1 MALSDS
7 LKLRRA
13 RWSPAVE
20 ILLSS
25 SPSVQINAATQRL
38 TELGQNYEPLLLDA
52 GELRQDVGLRTIT
65 TYRFGLRSSSVLAL
79 DMPALLAQYAVLGA
93 TVTLRVFFEGPD
105 GTVEN
110 IVLFVGVVND
120 FTVTP
125 SGVQFRAEQ
134 VALEEIEIPVR
145 AVLPDSM
152 DYGTTEGQEPK
163 GQRGAVSPIF
173 YGFFDLRAL
182 TRAYDAS
189 FNNYERHNPVFPQL
203 LGHLIPSIPAVLV
216 ADLFQWPNDGSPVD
230 STAKRLLF
238 ARGDTENTNTTAIYH
253 RPEEFLP
260 GATPQIG
267 NTTVFRYAQM
277 FTWDSELDRA
287 TMFVKDDS
295 PYLDDVKYGAE
306 KARAGASVWDRPT
319 GHTNATGPGQYVQAW
334 DIQRTDPVWPKPG
347 QAQPDFFAGRCKTVV
362 LLPDSLARNT
372 SATSG
377 VPFGTINVTNPENVL
392 DFSTLPGILGTYA
405 EFDNAADR
413 LGIQM
418 PSQGPRL
425 GDVLAV
431 RIVVLASMS
440 VSTHTVRASY
450 RHFAPSTPTSG
461 LEIDPKPEWG
471 CQQLASPN
479 THIIEHTQSLS
490 TKTWFSFYVWPLE
503 RLQFGHTVPQWEFV
517 EQQGSPVQ
525 AWAGD
530 VVLTCPEATGTFKDR
545 IYSVWMEVIY
555 RDNVGAASKVPGTG
569 DQTVQDRNQLVDR
582 VINGPYGITVRRR
595 DYARVLHRYSGN
607 VQGAAE
613 QPISRQTV
621 HLCGEAQPYLGT
633 NDRWKP
639 GRVAA
644 GETLAVHNPASIAL
658 HLIDKYQSDY
668 ANCETAA
675 ATFGSFRQGMEHLE
689 TLGTWPAY
697 RLSVVVDQRQ
707 TLREVFNKLGAHS
720 RSYFSRQY
728 TTGGTY
734 KWRMFVDS
742 YDPAVDF
749 PERLWRA
756 GETIKV
762 QDVFEISVDAT
773 PLDLIRTSFVLRY
786 GLHLPS
792 GRFAYEKILN
802 KDQTDLA
809 TGGADYKAACDTAE
823 QAYGGPVASGL
834 RLKRQEI
841 IELPWVW
848 FDEVA
853 DDQLKYHCNLSRQR
867 RASVKLTGGA
877 NLLDV
882 VPGHVVYL
890 ENDFVTVLGAY
901 PGLLPNAD
909 WDCHQWHVI
918 GRDVKMGRRGLQV
931 ELSLI
936 ENLVVPPAV

>member
-79 DMPALLAQYAVLGA
+79 DMPALLAQYPVLGA

-110 IVLFVGVVND
+110 VVLFVGVVND

-134 VALEEIEIPVR
+134 VALEELQIPVR
-145 AVLPDSM
+145 QIMPDSM
-152 DYGTTEGQEPK
+152 EYGTTEGVEPK
-163 GQRGAVSPIF
+163 GQRGVVSPIF

-182 TRAYDAS
+182 SRAAD
-189 FNNYERHNPVFPQL
+189 EFPWQYNEWRGPHFTPMLGLVTPCIPLVL
-203 LGHLIPSIPAVLV
+203 LS
-216 ADLFQWPNDGSPVD
+216 DLFQWPNDGTAVD

-238 ARGDTENTNTTAIYH
+238 ARGDTENTDNTRIFSS
-253 RPEEFLP
+253 PVVFI
-260 GATPQIG
+260 PQVG
-267 NTTVFRYAQM
+267 TERDAHAFHYTTM
-277 FTWDSELDRA
+277 FTWDQETDRA
-287 TMFVKDDS
+287 VMFVKDNSD
-295 PYLDDVKYGAE
+295 YLNDAKYGAE
-306 KARAGASVWDRPT
+306 KARAGASVWTIPH
-319 GHTNATGPGQYVQAW
+319 GHTNKTSPNQWVQAW
-334 DIQRTDPVWPKPG
+334 DIQRTDPVWPKPA
-347 QAQPDFFAGRCKTVV
+347 QAAPEFFSGRCKSIA
-362 LLPDSLARNT
+362 LLPDSLSKNSNT
-372 SATSG
+372 TDTQL
-377 VPFGTINVTNPENVL
+377 FGT
-392 DFSTLPGILGTYA
+392 LGTLNPGNAIDFTNAFTNYA
-405 EFDNAADR
+405 ELATATDR
-413 LGIQM
+413 LSIQM
-418 PSQGPRL
+418 PAQGPRL
-425 GDVLAV
+425 GEVIAV
-431 RIVVLASMS
+431 RMIVVFGALP
-440 VSTHTVRASY
+440 VSGHALRAAY
-450 RHFAPSTPTSG
+450 RFHPFTNG
-461 LEIDPKPEWG
+461 LEIDPEAEFS
-471 CQQLASPN
+471 CTQLTAGSA
-479 THIIEHTQSLS
+479 HVIEHLQSDSPLS
-490 TKTWFSFYVWPLE
+490 WMSFYVWTLN
-503 RLQFGHTVPQWEFV
+503 RIRFGHTVPQWFFV
-517 EQQGSPVQ
+517 EQAGSPAQ

-530 VVLTCPEATGTFKDR
+530 LVIWDTGASATEKTKIYCAWMDVV
-545 IYSVWMEVIY
+545 Y

-569 DQTVQDRNQLVDR
+569 GSQLVSRFGNRDVWGR
-582 VINGPYGITVRRR
+582 RSVPVRS
-595 DYARVLHRYSGN
+595 RYERTAYIGN
-607 VQGAAE
+607 VVNEEEQLLSSQTLYITAE
-613 QPISRQTV
+613 S
-621 HLCGEAQPYLGT
+621 QPYLGT

-644 GETLAVHNPASIAL
+644 SETTSIHNPASVAL
-658 HLIDKYQSDY
+658 HLIDKYLGDY

-675 ATFGSFRQGMEHLE
+675 ATFGSFRGGMEHLE
-689 TLGTWPAY
+689 AIGTWPAY
-697 RLSVVVDQRQ
+697 RLSVLVDKRDS
-707 TLREVFNKLGAHS
+707 LRNVLNRLGANS
-720 RSYFSRQY
+720 RSYFARQY
-728 TTGGTY
+728 TTAGAY

-742 YDPAVDF
+742 YDPALDF

-762 QDVFEISVDAT
+762 QDVFEISVDMT
-773 PLDLIRTSFVLRY
+773 PLDQIRTAFVLRY
-786 GLHLPS
+786 GFHPAS

-834 RLKRQEI
+834 RLKREEI